1 MNGFITFILILMIL
15 GLLDGIFIWLMKD
28 IFQEQV
34 QLIQNKPIKIKIIS
48 LIICYLSLGFC
59 LYYFIFSETKS
70 DVRRVIDSI
79 ILGLLVYSVFDTTNS
94 ILFEEWK
101 TTTMLIDILW
111 GGILF
116 GMTTYLVCLL
126 QKIS

>member
-48 LIICYLSLGFC
+48 LIMCYLSLGFC

>member
-1 MNGFITFILILMIL
+1 MNGYMTFILILMIL
-15 GLLDGIFIWLMKD
+15 ALLDGIFIWLMKD

-34 QLIQNKPIKIKIIS
+34 QLIQNKPIKIKIMS

-79 ILGLLVYSVFDTTNS
+79 ILGLLVYSIVETTNS
-94 ILFEEWK
+94 NLFEEWK

-126 QKIS
+126 QKVL

>member
-1 MNGFITFILILMIL
+1 MIL